1 MLVACACGGGGG
13 EERARFTPLDSD
25 GTHLRDGRGRIALL
39 RGVNARVE
47 GVFDVTFDDGREPLE
62 PIPPLA
68 EADCRRMHEL
78 GFDLLRL
85 PINWSGVEPERDVF
99 DPEYLDRVAAAVDC
113 ASAAGM
119 LVLIDIHQDAYSK
132 EIGEDGAPLWAI
144 EPPPEMLLGGPL
156 EDLDQRRQSRQV
168 LAAFDSFFALGD
180 PHELQAEFV
189 AMLEEV
195 AARFAAHP
203 AVIGFE
209 IFNEPV
215 APAAELDTFHAAAA
229 AALRA
234 AAPDK
239 LVVFEPNAIRNLTD
253 SQPLASAPFPVTG
266 AVYAPHAYTFVFG
279 DQAEELAAASKED
292 LRPGIVNARA
302 EADALGVP
310 LLIGEF
316 GIGPEQDSADSWMR
330 WQSELHDE
338 VLASDCFWLWKE
350 RSQGGWGLY
359 DWNEDGGWTERPQ
372 VVAWVSR
379 LRASRIAATAAEVDS
394 TGGQLVV
401 AVTGD
406 PLDAPHVIYVPEASA
421 ATFAATCDG
430 APVPAVRD
438 PATGLVDL
446 PCPGRLVV
454 IP

>member
-1 MLVACACGGGGG
+1 VLVACACGDNT
-13 EERARFTPLDSD
+13 EARARFTPLDSD
-25 GTHLRDGRGRIALL
+25 GRHLRDERGRIALL
-39 RGVNARVE
+39 HGVNARVE

-62 PIPPLA
+62 PIPPLE
-68 EADCRRMHEL
+68 EADCRRMREL
-78 GFDLLRL
+78 GFDLFRL
-85 PINWSGVEPERDVF
+85 PINWSGVEPERDAF
-99 DPEYLDRVAAAVDC
+99 DGEYIDRVAAAVDC
-113 ASAAGM
+113 AGAAGM
-119 LVLIDIHQDAYSK
+119 LVLIDLHQDAYSK

-156 EDLDQRRQSRQV
+156 EDLDARRQSRQV

-180 PHELQAEFV
+180 PHGLQAEFI

-215 APAAELDTFHAAAA
+215 APAAELDAFHAAAA

-253 SQPLASAPFPVTG
+253 SQPLAAAPFPVTG

-279 DQAEELAAASKED
+279 DQAEELAAATKED
-292 LRPGIVNARA
+292 LRPGIANARA
-302 EADALGVP
+302 EADAWGVP

-316 GIGPEQDSADSWMR
+316 GIGPEQENADSWMR

-338 VLASDCFWLWKE
+338 LLASDCFWLWKE
-350 RSQGGWGLY
+350 RSQGGWGLH
-359 DWNEDGGWTERPQ
+359 DWSEEDRWAERPQ
-372 VVAWVSR
+372 VVGQVSR
-379 LRASRIAATAAEVDS
+379 LRAARIAAGAAALDS

-401 AVTGD
+401 EVTGD
-406 PLDAPHVIYVPEASA
+406 PLDAPHLVYVPEASA
-421 ATFAATCDG
+421 TTFSASCDG
-430 APVPAVRD
+430 ASLAAPRD
-438 PATGLVDL
+438 PGTGLVEL
-446 PCPGRLVV
+446 PCSGRLVV
-454 IP
+454 SP